1 MLSWMQNSVVVM
13 DEKLKR
19 LIKRFFKVFHVELA
33 DKTAESLVQ
42 FIKFGMIGV
51 TNTVISY
58 VLNVLVLL
66 ALKPLNVSWDF
77 IAGNMVAF
85 ILSVLWSF
93 YWNNRFVFT
102 VQEGQH
108 RSIWRALLKTYIAYG
123 FTGIILNNI
132 LSWLWINLFGISKF
146 IAPLINLIISVP
158 VNFIINKMWAFKT
171 EK

>member
-77 IAGNMVAF
+77 IVGNMVAF

-93 YWNNRFVFT
+93 YWNNRFVF
-102 VQEGQH
+102 
-108 RSIWRALLKTYIAYG
+108 
-123 FTGIILNNI
+123 
-132 LSWLWINLFGISKF
+132 NL
-146 IAPLINLIISVP
+146 
-158 VNFIINKMWAFKT
+158 
-171 EK
+171 